1 MTPTRVNAAIWARLL
16 SDTRFR
22 GIKMQQVQCLLLKA
36 IVAQTWVTAS
46 FLKLKET
53 TPGATSPASYPA
65 LLLPRGQC
73 GTRRETREA
82 PGRKCVDFS
91 NCCRFLYPFQSLVL
105 FTVLYELFCKIMDK
119 LDESVQRIT
128 FEGNICVFNEI

>member
-73 GTRRETREA
+73 GTRRDEKRAKRLAENVSISQIA
-82 PGRKCVDFS
+82 VDFFILFNPWFYLPFYM
-91 NCCRFLYPFQSLVL
+91 NCFA
-105 FTVLYELFCKIMDK
+105 K
-119 LDESVQRIT
+119 
-128 FEGNICVFNEI
+128 